1 MSLNLATLLR
11 GSAKRYPTK
20 PAIHVNDVVLP
31 YQLVDG
37 MAQRFAGAL
46 RALGVT
52 AGQHVAVMLPNV
64 PRFTIAYYGCRY
76 AANPVVPLNVLLTA
90 DEIAYRLGSDAVA
103 GRLGGSYEAAR
114 AGFDRVASCKHIL
127 VAKADR
133 ADMTAPEGALNF
145 TATAMAAQPIGG
157 VPATSPDDTAVILY
171 TSGTTGRPK
180 GAELSHINL
189 LYNADVMS
197 QLPSRVPADQQV
209 VLVVLPLFHSF
220 GQTVMQ
226 NCAIRGGGTMVLMPR
241 FEPLGAAQRSRST
254 RSRTSAACRPCT
266 SRSSTIPR
274 SSPRCWPAS
283 RSRCR
288 AARRCRSG
296 HERLRPEVQ
305 DRHPRGLRPVGDL
318 AGGVVQPAGQEE
330 ARLDRHAAGGI
341 EMKLVGAD
349 GKDVHTFGD
358 PGEICIEATT

>member
-1 MSLNLATLLR
+1 MLPARPRPSIRALSFEDLDGASGGDTIATLEMRQPALHEFITSNVESEEAGTCWPSSRWPWIRRSSLRGARAEAPSRGASSHSRRSAIRGAGLVRIARVLAREPMSLNLATLLR
-11 GSAKRYPTK
+11 ESAKRYPTK

-64 PRFTIAYYGCRY
+64 PRVHHRVLRLPPGEPGG
-76 AANPVVPLNVLLTA
+76 AAQRPA
-90 DEIAYRLGSDAVA
+90 HRRRDRLPPERLRRRRA
-103 GRLGGSYEAAR
+103 GRLGGFYEAAR

-241 FEPLGAAQRSRST
+241 FSRW
-254 RSRTSAACRPCT
+254 APC
-266 SRSSTIPR
+266 S
-274 SSPRCWPAS
+274 
-283 RSRCR
+283 
-288 AARRCRSG
+288 
-296 HERLRPEVQ
+296 
-305 DRHPRGLRPVGDL
+305 
-318 AGGVVQPAGQEE
+318 
-330 ARLDRHAAGGI
+330 
-341 EMKLVGAD
+341 
-349 GKDVHTFGD
+349 
-358 PGEICIEATT
+358 